1 MTGYIIDGVAI
12 LLLLIGAISG
22 LRKGIIESVL
32 SLITTGAALFVSVF
46 FAKDITLF
54 VCKYV
59 NIQYWIENYINSINE
74 GSSFT
79 FFGMD
84 ITNVEASSIL
94 AVVLVGLMTFILI
107 KLVIA
112 ILIKICNS
120 ISNYSPTFSGL
131 NKLLGFFFGAV
142 KNAVIIAIILA
153 ICSFCIELP
162 YVGAI
167 INDAIQQ
174 SFLTKYA
181 YTYVVQFVSVY
192 CTPEAIQGFLSQLS
206 AITGA

>member
-1 MTGYIIDGVAI
+1 MTGYIIDGVVI
-12 LLLLIGAISG
+12 LILLIGAISG

-32 SLITTGAALFVSVF
+32 SLVTTGASLFVSVF

-54 VCKYV
+54 VTKYV
-59 NIQYWIENYINSINE
+59 NIQAWLESYINSINE
-74 GSSFT
+74 GSHFN

-84 ITNVEASSIL
+84 ISNVDAAAIL
-94 AVVLVGLMTFILI
+94 TVVLVGLMTFILI

-112 ILIKICNS
+112 ILIRICNS

-142 KNAVIIAIILA
+142 KNAVIVAIILA

-162 YVGAI
+162 YVGTI

-174 SFLTKYA
+174 SFVTKFA
-181 YTYVVQFVSVY
+181 YGYVVQFVSMY
-192 CTPEAIQGFLSQLS
+192 CTPEAIQGFLTQLS